1 MSSTPSPLS
10 LAASPYLARQG
21 DQPVRWYSW
30 GEEAFAR
37 ARELDRP
44 VFLSIGYASC
54 HWCRRM
60 EVESFAD
67 ADVAAL
73 LNDRFVPIKVDRQE
87 RPDVDALYTQ
97 ALLEIQGDAGWPAN
111 LFLMQDLRPFTGAT
125 YLPPVASDTRPA
137 LRDVLQ
143 NVADLWET
151 DRQELL
157 GAADALRRRLYV
169 PPEAGPTPE
178 AAGYRR
184 AVSTLVS
191 IHDDEHGGF
200 GTGAKFPHSPELEL
214 LLLGGVDDVVGAD
227 DALRASLLAMDHG
240 GLQDHLGGGFHR
252 YCIERSWTIP
262 RFEKLLPDNAQLA
275 LLYARASSYLTR
287 HGRDAADEVRGA
299 IRVVRDTMAY
309 LLADLRHP
317 AGGFHAGEAAS
328 PDDDDDAAFYAF
340 TADDARR
347 ILRTDELPYG
357 IRVDGNLGDGRS
369 VLTTRSGIPDA
380 TVRARMLSWRDRRP
394 RPAKD
399 TQRIVAWNAMAASAL
414 AEAGRLFAN
423 DEWIAVATATLAQL
437 LAMGRGKRALDSDA
451 PVTLDDVVFLA
462 DACLAVHQAR
472 PDEPRWLLQAAEL
485 ADEALRRF
493 GEHGGACYTAE
504 VRDDLFVRRKELTDG
519 SEPSGNGRLA
529 DVLRQLEAYGL
540 PYGARLDAIL
550 QEAAGTMREYAA
562 ATPELWAVARAR
574 TADPRKG
581 PIQLVI
587 AGDPADRRVKLMLR
601 VWNRSWRPQG
611 VVIVAGPDAPREK
624 IPLLRDKPPAP
635 DGTPL
640 AYVCRQGRCDFPV
653 ASVDDLGKLLG

>member
-1 MSSTPSPLS
+1 MSRISPSVSPL
-10 LAASPYLARQG
+10 LARQADG
-21 DQPVRWYSW
+21 PVRWYPW
-30 GEEAFAR
+30 GEETFTR

-44 VFLSIGYASC
+44 IFLAIGYASC
-54 HWCRRM
+54 HWCRLM

-67 ADVAAL
+67 PAVAAL
-73 LNDRFVPIKVDRQE
+73 LNDRFVPIQVDRQE
-87 RPDVDALYTQ
+87 RPDIDALYTQ

-125 YLPPVASDTRPA
+125 YLPPVASDTLPA
-137 LRDVLQ
+137 LRDVLE
-143 NVADLWET
+143 NVAELWVT
-151 DRQELL
+151 GRQELL

-169 PPEAGPTPE
+169 PSEPGPTPD

-184 AVSTLVS
+184 AVATLVS
-191 IHDDEHGGF
+191 IHDDDQGGF
-200 GTGAKFPHSPELEL
+200 GTAAKFPHSPELEL
-214 LLLGGVDDVVGAD
+214 LLLGGVDDVPGAD
-227 DALRASLLAMDHG
+227 DALRATLLAMDHG

-287 HGRDAADEVRGA
+287 HGRDAGEEVRGA
-299 IRVVRDTMAY
+299 IRVARDTVAY
-309 LLADLRHP
+309 LLNDLRHP
-317 AGGFHAGEAAS
+317 AGGFHAGEAAFTE
-328 PDDDDDAAFYAF
+328 DGEGAFYTF
-340 TADDARR
+340 TADEARR
-347 ILRTDELPYG
+347 ILRSDELPYG
-357 IRVDGNLGDGRS
+357 IRLDGNLGDGRS

-380 TVRARMLSWRDRRP
+380 TVRARMLSWRDRRE

-399 TQRIVAWNAMAASAL
+399 TQRIVAWNAMTVVAL
-414 AEAGRLFAN
+414 AETGRLFAN

-437 LAMGRGKRALDSDA
+437 LALGRGKRAIDSDA
-451 PVTLDDVVFLA
+451 PQVLDDVVALA

-472 PDEPRWLLQAAEL
+472 PDEHRWLLEAADL
-485 ADEALRRF
+485 ANEALTRF
-493 GEHGGACYTAE
+493 GEHGGACYTSV
-504 VRDDLFVRRKELTDG
+504 VREDLFLRRKELTDG
-519 SEPSGNGRLA
+519 SEPCGNGRLA
-529 DVLRQLEAYGL
+529 GVLRQLEAFGM
-540 PYGARLDAIL
+540 PFGARLDAL
-550 QEAAGTMREYAA
+550 LTEAAGTMREYAA
-562 ATPELWAVARAR
+562 ATPELWAVTRAR

-611 VVIVAGPDAPREK
+611 VVIVADAPHEK

-640 AYVCRQGRCDFPV
+640 AYVCRAGRCDFPV
-653 ASVDDLGKLLG
+653 ASVEDLGKLLG